1 MATMTAPTSLS
12 RAEQVAAATPASRNR
27 VIDFLRAAAI
37 TVVVLGHWTIVAV
50 DPTGIQPHGVLD
62 NAPWSHPLT
71 WVFQV
76 MPVFFLVGGYANG
89 ISWRS
94 ARRKGIGYGGWLRA
108 RLRRLGLPLIP
119 LLLVW
124 LVICTVLLAAGVAP
138 AEVQVASQMAL
149 IPTWFLAA
157 YLLVIVLAP
166 PCLVL
171 WERFGWW
178 SIAAGVVLA
187 GVVDVISIGTGS
199 ALAGYP
205 NYLIVWA
212 SFHQFGYA
220 WLDGRLATAGRK
232 LALAAVGAIGLALL
246 VGLGPYPVSMITAAS
261 DEISNSNPTRVT
273 MAFLGML
280 QAGLV
285 LLAEAPL
292 GRWLQRPRVW
302 FVTVVLNSRI
312 MTWFL
317 WHLTSMVGVAALL
330 VALGG
335 FGLGLEPLSPVWW
348 LTRPLW
354 WLVLLAVTYG
364 LVLVFGRFESPAGRQ
379 PSGTG
384 DLAADLRRR
393 LRLCRPGR
401 AGHHRHGRS
410 ARGELALAAAAGG
423 RAGGVRRAAAAAAAR
438 ACESERCQ
446 RRTESLVVRRPGPR
460 RIPPGVT
467 GRLAHSGPR
476 RVRPL
481 WPAWREVRDH
491 GALLEEGA
499 LAPSRG
505 RLQPGSDRRG

>member
-1 MATMTAPTSLS
+1 MTTASPPLS
-12 RAEQVAAATPASRNR
+12 RVERVNAATPASRNR

-37 TVVVLGHWTIVAV
+37 TVVVFGHWTIVAV

-62 NAPWSHPLT
+62 DAPWSHPLT

-94 ARRKGIGYGGWLRA
+94 ARRKGVPYGAWLRA
-108 RLRRLGLPLIP
+108 RLRRLGIPLIP

-124 LVICTVLLAAGVAP
+124 LGVCVVMLALGVAP
-138 AEVQVASQMAL
+138 AQLQVATQMAL

-157 YLLVIVLAP
+157 YLLVVAVAP
-166 PCLVL
+166 ACLVL

-178 SIAAGVVLA
+178 SIAAGVLLA
-187 GVVDVISIGTGS
+187 GVVDLVSIGSGS
-199 ALAGYP
+199 ELAGYS

-220 WLDGRLATAGRK
+220 WLDGRLAGVGRK
-232 LALAAVGAIGLALL
+232 LLLAGVGAVGLGVL
-246 VGLGPYPVSMITAAS
+246 VGFGPYPVSMITAAS

-285 LLAEAPL
+285 LLTEQPL
-292 GRWLQRPRVW
+292 NRWLQRPRVW
-302 FVTVVLNSRI
+302 YATVVVNSRI

-317 WHLTSMVGVAALL
+317 WHLTSMVGVASLL

-335 FGLGLEPLSPVWW
+335 FGLALTPLSALWW

-364 LVLVFGRFESPAGRQ
+364 FVLVFGRFESPKPDDRRAPATWRPVCAAVAVCSGLAVMATAGMVG
-379 PSGTG
+379 PNGLNPIWPLLPVVG
-384 DLAADLRRR
+384 LAVFGVLLPPRRR
-393 LRLCRPGR
+393 DG
-401 AGHHRHGRS
+401 
-410 ARGELALAAAAGG
+410 
-423 RAGGVRRAAAAAAAR
+423 
-438 ACESERCQ
+438 
-446 RRTESLVVRRPGPR
+446 
-460 RIPPGVT
+460 
-467 GRLAHSGPR
+467 
-476 RVRPL
+476 
-481 WPAWREVRDH
+481 
-491 GALLEEGA
+491 
-499 LAPSRG
+499 
-505 RLQPGSDRRG
+505 